1 MFLNK
6 LSTKRKE
13 TKMIYTIKV
22 YVMLWNKKKKK
33 EELTQQYSLESHNID
48 DIKRT
53 MAGLDNGCIVT
64 VTTEC

>member
-1 MFLNK
+1 
-6 LSTKRKE
+6 
-13 TKMIYTIKV
+13 MIYTIKV
-22 YVMLWNKKKKK
+22 YVMLWDKKKKK
-33 EELTQQYSLESHNID
+33 EELTQQYSLESHNVD